1 MYPKARIEALTDGIF
16 AVAMTILILDVRL
29 PEDFH
34 PADSNA
40 LLHAVGD
47 LWPKFVPYVISF
59 FVLGNSWLASIQLK
73 SGEEFVTRTYA
84 ARSLLYLFLA
94 TCLPFSTTVLGRFG
108 HLAPAVWLYAANLAA
123 LSALG
128 YRLVTLMPDLAGHQ
142 RLLDR
147 KVALVFLMVTSALSV
162 VLSFFVPSEAMWV
175 YLLNILTPHATRWAR
190 SQRAGVEAS

>member
-59 FVLGNSWLASIQLK
+59 FVLGNSWLASIQLR
-73 SGEEFVTRTYA
+73 SGEEFVTRT
-84 ARSLLYLFLA
+84 
-94 TCLPFSTTVLGRFG
+94 
-108 HLAPAVWLYAANLAA
+108 
-123 LSALG
+123 
-128 YRLVTLMPDLAGHQ
+128 
-142 RLLDR
+142 
-147 KVALVFLMVTSALSV
+147 
-162 VLSFFVPSEAMWV
+162 
-175 YLLNILTPHATRWAR
+175 
-190 SQRAGVEAS
+190 